1 MKAVKPAAGLV
12 YCFADVIRRKMP
24 IESLL
29 ILERVVPL
37 CVRHGAGIEPAVN
50 NLGDAVVAAPVVRM
64 CEDDPIY
71 SRSVQVQ
78 VLQGMPAEGL
88 QFCQGTNADEIAFSV
103 CPDRQ
108 GRAPEAFARKRP
120 VYIVLEPVAES
131 PVADG
136 FRDPVDGSVQ
146 LDHAIPHVSGPDVP
160 GVLCVVNQRVTRPPA
175 ERVIV

>member
-78 VLQGMPAEGL
+78 VLQG
-88 QFCQGTNADEIAFSV
+88 
-103 CPDRQ
+103 CPQRDSSS
-108 GRAPEAFARKRP
+108 AR
-120 VYIVLEPVAES
+120 EPTQMKS
-131 PVADG
+131 PS
-136 FRDPVDGSVQ
+136 PSVQ
-146 LDHAIPHVSGPDVP
+146 TGRGVPQKRSRKAPSLYCALASCRTSLANRTRGPS
-160 GVLCVVNQRVTRPPA
+160 
-175 ERVIV
+175 